1 MPKQIVWSP
10 LAEQDFENILEYLAE
25 NWDNSV
31 TNQLIDLT
39 EEVMGQ
45 ISNNPRQYP
54 LIFKKEKIRKCVLTK
69 HNTLFYRD
77 NKSQVDI
84 LRVYDTRQ
92 DPKTLTFK

>member
-25 NWDNSV
+25 NWNNSV

-39 EEVMGQ
+39 EEVVGQ

-54 LIFKKEKIRKCVLTK
+54 LMLNRLMQMQVSLKTAELFLTSKAIRI
-69 HNTLFYRD
+69 D
-77 NKSQVDI
+77 
-84 LRVYDTRQ
+84 
-92 DPKTLTFK
+92 